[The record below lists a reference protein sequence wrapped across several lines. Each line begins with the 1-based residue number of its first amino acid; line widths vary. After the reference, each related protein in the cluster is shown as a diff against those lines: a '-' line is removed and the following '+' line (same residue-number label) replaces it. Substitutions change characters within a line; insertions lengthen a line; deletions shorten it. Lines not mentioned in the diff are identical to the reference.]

1 LWASGLP
8 KALDILGLLVGAMGI
23 MTILPAVND
32 LTGVFGLGQ
41 IVWFVWL
48 GVLLL
53 RSDSRVTA

>member
-1 LWASGLP
+1 
-8 KALDILGLLVGAMGI
+8 VGI